1 MAQYIKPNIMLVSA
15 ATPLSV
21 AGACT
26 TSAED
31 LQILGEIF
39 GITDWKTAFA
49 MGEECEVEYPIEQYC
64 KYTSV
69 NSGVA
74 SVVLGS

>member
-1 MAQYIKPNIMLVSA
+1 MAQYIKPSINLIETI
-15 ATPLSV
+15 TPLSV

-31 LQILGEIF
+31 LQMLGEIF

-49 MGEECEVEYPIEQYC
+49 EGESCEVKISIEQYC
-64 KYTSV
+64 KFTAV
-69 NSGVA
+69 ENGA
-74 SVVLGS
+74 STVVLGS

>member
-1 MAQYIKPNIMLVSA
+1 MAQYIKPSINLIETI
-15 ATPLSV
+15 TPLSI

-49 MGEECEVEYPIEQYC
+49 TGEGCTVEYPVEQYC
-64 KYTSV
+64 KFTSV
-69 NSGVA
+69 ENGA
-74 SVVLGS
+74 STVVLES